1 MKKTREK
8 LKNKMVVIGEEL
20 FQVSL
25 ITYLIFLIIETIQE
39 GFVTN
44 FFNINILLILILI
57 GGITKITLSSKKNAV
72 TTIKIEEKKIDL
84 VYIITFGLVGG
95 ALVYY
100 KTSELGTIS
109 IAISIITSL
118 IVCLLLYILSSEE

>member
-20 FQVSL
+20 FQTAL
-25 ITYLIFLIIETIQE
+25 ITYLILLIIETIQE

-44 FFNINILLILILI
+44 FFSINILLILILI

>member
-1 MKKTREK
+1 MKKTREN

-44 FFNINILLILILI
+44 FFSINILLILILI